1 MREPAIRPDRPSRRS
16 AATQGRIDPSS
27 IGFAYVDAAYLTRLE
42 FAARGLSFKPRQPH
56 RSILAGQHSSRV
68 RGRGLNF
75 EELRHYVTG
84 DDIRTIDWRVTMR
97 TGEPHVRAYTEERDR
112 PSIMV
117 VDQSMSMFFGSQ
129 RALKSVVAAEFAALS
144 AWMSFRA
151 GDRVGAVVFNDTD
164 VEHIRPHRSRNRLHQ
179 IFGSIARFN
188 QALAAHNAPVAPNP
202 SLNKALEEVLRL
214 ALHDTLVCIASDFA
228 HADDRT
234 LRLLRSIA
242 AHNDVAAALIFD
254 PLAQKMAG
262 HGRVVASQ
270 GELQV
275 ELDLDSGTV
284 HEPLSKLFTGRLQ
297 SVADLLRHSG
307 VPLFAFTTAE
317 STRDQLSR
325 ELGNAAR
332 APSIHGVF
340 GLPPP

>member
-1 MREPAIRPDRPSRRS
+1 
-16 AATQGRIDPSS
+16 
-27 IGFAYVDAAYLTRLE
+27 
-42 FAARGLSFKPRQPH
+42 
-56 RSILAGQHSSRV
+56 
-68 RGRGLNF
+68 
-75 EELRHYVTG
+75 
-84 DDIRTIDWRVTMR
+84 
-97 TGEPHVRAYTEERDR
+97 
-112 PSIMV
+112 
-117 VDQSMSMFFGSQ
+117 
-129 RALKSVVAAEFAALS
+129 
-144 AWMSFRA
+144 MSFRA
-151 GDRVGAVVFNDTD
+151 GDRVGAVVFNDTE

-179 IFGSIARFN
+179 VFGSIARFN
-188 QALAAHNAPVAPNP
+188 QALTAHNAPVEPTP

-228 HADDRT
+228 HADERT

-254 PLAQKMAG
+254 PLAQTMAG

-284 HEPLSKLFTGRLQ
+284 HQPLLDLFTGRLQ

-317 STRDQLSR
+317 PTRDQLSR

-340 GLPPP
+340 GLSLR